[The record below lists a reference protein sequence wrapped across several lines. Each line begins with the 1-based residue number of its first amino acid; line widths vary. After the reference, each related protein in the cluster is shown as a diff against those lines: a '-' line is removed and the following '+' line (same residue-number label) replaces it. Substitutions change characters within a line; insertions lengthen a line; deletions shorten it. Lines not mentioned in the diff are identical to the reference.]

1 MTSLIQQLEADLKA
15 AAVERDNIRLNV
27 VRLLKSAL
35 KNFQIEAGHELSPQE
50 MLSVIQKEAK
60 KRQDS
65 ISAYTKAGRD
75 DLATEEQNE
84 LKVIEAYLPEQ
95 LSDEELSKIVDQVI
109 RETGAT
115 GMADMGKVIGV
126 VVAKAD
132 GRADGGRIS
141 GIVKS
146 KLG

>member
-35 KNFQIEAGHELSPQE
+35 KNFQIEVGHELSPQE

>member
-35 KNFQIEAGHELSPQE
+35 KNFQIEVGHELSPQE

-126 VVAKAD
+126 VVAKAV

>member
-95 LSDEELSKIVDQVI
+95 LSDEELNKIVDQVI

-115 GMADMGKVIGV
+115 GMADMGKVIGA
-126 VVAKAD
+126 VVAQAD

-141 GIVKS
+141 GIVNS